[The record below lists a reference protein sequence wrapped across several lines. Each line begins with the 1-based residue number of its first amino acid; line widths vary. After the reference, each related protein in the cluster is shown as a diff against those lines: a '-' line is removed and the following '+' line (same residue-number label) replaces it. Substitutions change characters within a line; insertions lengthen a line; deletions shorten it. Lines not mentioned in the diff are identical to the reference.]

1 MQTIIAS
8 ELKNLLEKGEALLID
23 VREVEEHKAE
33 HIAGSTLIPLGEIS
47 VDKLSSK
54 SKAIVLYC
62 RSGKRSLAAGE
73 KLLAQD
79 PNLEVFSL
87 MGGIIGWRTEEL
99 PTVSL
104 DRPSAG
110 PQGYLLISTLLLA
123 AGISIVSYFLYNIFK
138 GQ

>member
-1 MQTIIAS
+1 MQTIIAT

-23 VREVEEHKAE
+23 VRKAEEYEAE

-47 VDKLSSK
+47 VDKLSNK

-62 RSGKRSLAAGE
+62 RSGKRSMAAGE

-99 PTVSL
+99 PTVTL
-104 DRPSAG
+104 DKPSTES
-110 PQGYLLISTLLLA
+110 QSYLLISTLLLVV
-123 AGISIVSYFLYNIFK
+123 GVSLVSYLLYSIFK
-138 GQ
+138 G

>member
-54 SKAIVLYC
+54 SKTIVLYC